1 MGKDIFTVKS
11 AGSQHRPGIYRSN
24 SSHYA
29 ISIANSRIVPYDE
42 KGNPLSPDNSQD
54 AFDPETLERG
64 LKSRHVQLIALGGCI
79 GTGLF
84 VGTGSALSACGPA
97 PLLISYMIMS
107 IVMFFVMNM
116 LGEMTTFLPLP
127 GNGPQAFVTNYFDSS
142 LGFATGWNYWYAFAM
157 LVASEVTAASI
168 VIQYWTT
175 KVNVAV
181 WITILLIVIIA
192 LNMSS
197 VKYFGEAEFWFASIK
212 LIAITG
218 LIIVGIVI
226 FFGGAPT
233 HDRLGFR
240 YWQRPGAF
248 TEHLTEGNT
257 GKFLAVWTAII
268 KSGFAFI
275 CSPELVSVCGAESVA
290 PRRNIPKAANRFIY
304 RLAFFYIMGT
314 LVIGVIVAYTNDR
327 LLNGS
332 SDASA
337 SPFVI
342 GIQNAGIKVLN
353 HIVNAVILTSA
364 ASAGN
369 SFLYSSSRTLFGLA
383 TNGLA
388 PKIFTTVNRMGVPY
402 YAVAASCLL
411 GFLSYLNVSSGGAN
425 VFTWFSNICTISG
438 FISWLAVTLAY
449 IRWRKAIAYHG
460 LSERVTY
467 KTILQPYGAYFV
479 LIFIGLVT
487 ITNGYAVFFDFKASD
502 FIAAYITLPIFLVLY
517 VGHKLY
523 NYFAL
528 GKTEFVIPLEQID
541 LITGLDLIEEE
552 ERMTPERLPSNFMEK
567 IWYWIA

>member
-1 MGKDIFTVKS
+1 MGKEIFLVKS
-11 AGSQHRPGIYRSN
+11 ASSHRPGIYRSN

-29 ISIANSRIVPYDE
+29 ISITNSKIVPYDE
-42 KGNPLSPDNSQD
+42 KGYPLSPDDSEV

-84 VGTGSALSACGPA
+84 VGTGSALLMCGPG
-97 PLLISYMIMS
+97 PLFLSYLIMS
-107 IVMFFVMNM
+107 VVMFFVMNM

-127 GNGPQAFVTNYFDSS
+127 GNGPQAFVTNYFDAS
-142 LGFATGWNYWYAFAM
+142 LGFATGYNYWYAFAM
-157 LVASEVTAASI
+157 LVASEVTAAAI
-168 VIQYWTT
+168 VVEYWTT

-181 WITILLIVIIA
+181 WITIFLVVIIA
-192 LNMSS
+192 LNMTS

-218 LIIVGIVI
+218 LIICGIVI

-248 TEHLTEGNT
+248 KEHLTGGST
-257 GKFLAVWTAII
+257 GRFLAVWTAII

-275 CSPELVSVCGAESVA
+275 CSPELVSVCGAELVA

-304 RLAFFYIMGT
+304 RLAFFYIFGT
-314 LVIGVIVAYTNDR
+314 LVIGVTVASTNPR
-327 LLNGS
+327 LLNGN

-342 GIQNAGIKVLN
+342 GIQNAGIPVLN

-369 SFLYSSSRTLFGLA
+369 SFLYSSSRTLYGLLVA
-383 TNGLA
+383 GLA
-388 PKIFTTVNRMGVPY
+388 PKFFATVNRMGVPF
-402 YAVAASCLL
+402 YAVGMSSIF
-411 GFLSYLNVSSGGAN
+411 GFLAYLNLSSSAAN
-425 VFTWFSNICTISG
+425 VFTWFTNICTISG
-438 FISWLAVTLAY
+438 FISWLCVTLAY
-449 IRWRKAIAYHG
+449 LRWRKAIQYHG
-460 LSERVTY
+460 LENRVTY

-479 LIFIGLVT
+479 LVFIGLVT
-487 ITNGYAVFFDFKASD
+487 ITNGYAVFFHFKAAD
-502 FIAAYITLPIFLVLY
+502 FVAAYITLPIFAVLY
-517 VGHKLY
+517 CGHRAW
-523 NYFAL
+523 NYFNN
-528 GKTEFVIPLEQID
+528 GVKHWVTPIEDID
-541 LITGLDLIEEE
+541 LFTGLDLIEEE
-552 ERMTPERLPSNFMEK
+552 DRMVPDRIPRNMAERVWF
-567 IWYWIA
+567 WIA